1 MDTRSDE
8 DPAAPARDDADE
20 ADLATEAIE
29 AAAGLL
35 VAPEGAED
43 TRGQNLTAL
52 ASIVAA
58 AFLVVLKLG
67 TGLLTGSLG
76 LISSGIE
83 ASGDVV
89 AAVLTLLALRL
100 GSRPADRSHP
110 YGHRR
115 AENLAALGEAAIL
128 TGGGIVILV
137 EAISRLT
144 GGGETLEPDWYVY
157 AVIGVALVIDV
168 SRVTVS
174 LRTARRYGSAAL
186 RSNAFH
192 FAGDMAGSLAVLAGF
207 LLIDAGFEQGDTVA
221 ALVVAC
227 VIFGAAAR
235 LIFENASVLM
245 DRAPADARDRAQ
257 EAIDALGSDIELRRL
272 RLRESAGRYFADA
285 VIAVP
290 PGRAVVEGHATAD
303 HVEQAVRE
311 ALPGSDVVVHIEP
324 RRRGLDLR
332 DRVLAAALSEPLVR
346 EAHDITIYEHGGRCS
361 VSLHIKLPDDVALEE
376 AHDAA
381 ERIEAAIGRE
391 RGVVDVQTHL
401 EPMEH
406 PVAVMPTGARSDE
419 ELERNIRR
427 LVQRR
432 TRRAPTQTRLLHT
445 DAGLVVFLTLG
456 LDAHVSLPDAHKLA
470 SELEE
475 DLRAQY
481 PFIADVVVHTE
492 PAGAEPGAAGR
503 Q

>member
-1 MDTRSDE
+1 MSADDRPQRHQRGVGARHDPRVGGRHPELST
-8 DPAAPARDDADE
+8 PAAPV
-20 ADLATEAIE
+20 
-29 AAAGLL
+29 L
-35 VAPEGAED
+35 VAPDAPESSE
-43 TRGQNLTAL
+43 RGQNRTAL
-52 ASIVAA
+52 VSIVAA
-58 AFLVVLKLG
+58 AALVALKLG
-67 TGLLTGSLG
+67 TGLVTGSLG
-76 LISSGIE
+76 LISAGIE
-83 ASGDVV
+83 SSGDVV

-100 GSRPADRSHP
+100 GARPADVSHP

-128 TGGGIVILV
+128 TGGGIVIVV
-137 EAISRLT
+137 EAIGRLT
-144 GGGETLEPDWYVY
+144 GGGETLEARWYVY
-157 AVIGVALVIDV
+157 AVIGAALLIDI

-174 LRTARRYGSAAL
+174 LRTSRRYGSTAL

-192 FAGDMAGSLAVLAGF
+192 FAGDMAGSVAVLIGF
-207 LLIDAGFEQGDTVA
+207 LLISAGFDQGDTVA

-227 VIFGAAAR
+227 VIFTAAGR

-245 DRAPADARDRAQ
+245 DRAPTDAQDRAQ
-257 EAIDALGSDIELRRL
+257 AAINELGSDIELRRL

-303 HVEQAVRE
+303 AVEQAVRS
-311 ALPGSDVVVHIEP
+311 ALPGTDVVVHIEP

-332 DRVLAAALSEPLVR
+332 DRVLAAALGEPQVR
-346 EAHDITIYEHGGRCS
+346 EAHDITIYEHDGRCS
-361 VSLHIKLPDDVALEE
+361 VSLHLKLPADVPLDE
-376 AHDAA
+376 AHEIA
-381 ERIEAAIGRE
+381 EQVERRVRRE
-391 RGVVDVQTHL
+391 RGIEDVQTHL
-401 EPMEH
+401 EPLEA
-406 PVAVMPTGARSDE
+406 PLAVTPAGERSDA
-419 ELERNIRR
+419 ELERTIGR
-427 LVQRR
+427 LVERR
-432 TRRAPTQTRLLHT
+432 SRRPPRSLRLLHT

-456 LDAHVSLPDAHKLA
+456 LPAGAALRDAHRLA

-492 PAGAEPGAAGR
+492 P